1 MALRWPDKDPDELL
15 DYTVDWSRYLDTLT
29 IASVEWRYVFTEDVT
44 ISTVLRKKGT
54 ESDALS
60 ASSNIDTKGDDDPT
74 TSEDES
80 NPVGG
85 LIVNSIPTP
94 TSTTASIVL
103 QGGVANKD
111 YTLVCEI
118 TTSTSAKTSAAI
130 VTKRLINLR
139 VRERN

>member
-29 IASVEWRYVFTEDVT
+29 IASVEWRYILTNT
-44 ISTVLRKKGT
+44 LGAKSKGD
-54 ESDALS
+54 ESLALS
-60 ASSNIDTKGDDDPT
+60 ASSNLDATD
-74 TSEDES
+74 SEA
-80 NPVGG
+80 NPANG

-94 TSTTASIVL
+94 TNTTASIVL

-111 YTLVCEI
+111 YTLICEI

>member
-1 MALRWPDKDPDELL
+1 MF
-15 DYTVDWSRYLDTLT
+15 S
-29 IASVEWRYVFTEDVT
+29 EDVT
-44 ISTVLRKKGT
+44 TSTVLRKKRT

-60 ASSNIDTKGDDDPT
+60 AGSNIDTKGDDDPST
-74 TSEDES
+74 PEDES

-85 LIVNSIPTP
+85 LIVSNIPTP
-94 TSTTASIVL
+94 TNTTASIVL